1 MQFPEHEHGEQIN
14 NPKIQKLD
22 KLARLLN
29 VTILI
34 DGIEYGHSEI
44 KHAPT
49 INAKEIIE
57 SYKVEDEVV
66 EEKTETEV
74 VKPVSKSRGRPKK
87 S

>member
-1 MQFPEHEHGEQIN
+1 MQFPEHEHGEPIN

-34 DGIEYGHSEI
+34 DGIKYGHSES
-44 KHAPT
+44 KQEST

-74 VKPVSKSRGRPKK
+74 VKTVSKPRGRPKK